1 MNLGPIDIFFLMF
14 ATLGP
19 LKSAAVFAGLTSDED
34 DAFRR
39 RVAWR
44 TVSVAAIVALVFIVV
59 GDVLLKVF
67 HVSLAALNIAG
78 GVILLLVA
86 LDMVLGEK
94 KKKPDVGA
102 GAASETIAIYPL
114 AIPLMASPSGL
125 VVCVTLSASLAIVP
139 GVLYMLVSLALVM
152 AINILVMLNIRSI
165 VRAVGANAML
175 IIGKVVGILL
185 TALAIQLMI
194 AGLTEL
200 GLIADAG
207 TH

>member
-1 MNLGPIDIFFLMF
+1 MF

-19 LKSAAVFAGLTSDED
+19 LKSAVVFASLASDED

-44 TVSVAAIVALVFIVV
+44 TVSVSAIVALVFIVV

-94 KKKPDVGA
+94 KKTPDGLA
-102 GAASETIAIYPL
+102 GSISETIAIYPL

-125 VVCVTLSASLAIVP
+125 VVCVTLSAGLPIVP
-139 GVLYMLVSLALVM
+139 GVLWMLAALVVVM
-152 AINILVMLNIRSI
+152 AINILAMLNIKSI
-165 VRAVGANAML
+165 VRAVGPNAML

-185 TALAIQLMI
+185 AALAIQLMI

-200 GLIADAG
+200 GLISEAG